1 MSYADLQQL
10 AKKIRLATL
19 EMIYKSQ
26 AGHTGSALSFVEI
39 LTALYFGS
47 FEGRPIVN
55 LDPQKPLGDN
65 QDYIV
70 LSYPPAAPAL
80 YACLAERGFFPSE
93 ECTTFQQLHST
104 LQGFPFRKTPGV
116 VLSSGAAGHGL
127 AASVGLSLALRADRA
142 MHRVYAVVSDTE
154 LQDGLSVEAALYAA
168 EHKLDHLCV
177 ILSHSDLQRD
187 GSFYA
192 GLFEG
197 FGWRTFRVADGHN
210 IEELTYGLAH
220 ARRNQRAPTV
230 IIADTVLGKGLPFA
244 EGKLFYAHVSLS
256 AQEMDTVRR
265 ILQSDIA
272 PSLDLSS

>member
-26 AGHTGSALSFVEI
+26 AGHTGSALSFIEI
-39 LTALYFGS
+39 LTTLYFGS
-47 FEGRPIVN
+47 FEGRPIVHT
-55 LDPQKPLGDN
+55 DAQKSLGDH

-80 YACLAERGFFPSE
+80 YACLAERGFFSPE
-93 ECTTFQQLHST
+93 ECASFQQLHGI
-104 LQGFPFRKTPGV
+104 LQGCPFRKTPGV
-116 VLSSGAAGHGL
+116 TVSSGAAGHGF
-127 AASVGLSLALRADRA
+127 AAAVGLSLALRADRA
-142 MHRVYAVVSDTE
+142 MQRVYAVVNDTE

-168 EHKLDHLCV
+168 DQKLDHLCV

-187 GSFYA
+187 ASFYA

-210 IEELTYGLAH
+210 IEELTYGLVH

-244 EGKLFYAHVSLS
+244 EGKPFYAHVSLS

-265 ILQSDIA
+265 VLQSEIA
-272 PSLDLSS
+272 PSFDLPS